1 MITQSSA
8 LSNTEDSRSGE
19 MSGAGGRTVLWI
31 LWLVLLAAG
40 IAGLWQRF
48 TYGHNAAG
56 YGSYVPWGLWIALYF
71 MGVAIGGG
79 AFVFGAVGYILGWEG
94 FEKKAN
100 LRTAIILSVSAIM
113 PAFMVIW
120 LDLGRMERLFMV
132 FTSATFTSMIA
143 FNAWMYNS
151 FLVVAFVCWA
161 LSFKDESVWMKP
173 LLCLGA
179 FLSILFPSQSGV
191 FFEAVGTKEYWN
203 SPLLSMMFL
212 SSALAAGSGSLLL
225 VRSLYTSSAGPSGLG
240 ASSDEKAMRTLRFIT
255 VAALIVYL
263 AFEFAELSIAIWRPT
278 AESRSVDFL
287 IRGEYWWVF
296 WIVQLLFGAFV
307 PLALYL
313 LTTSRAAW
321 GLASVLLIVGFVAA
335 RMGILVPGQVV
346 GQIPGLQHAF
356 QDIRLVYA
364 YHPTAMEYLIGALM
378 IAVGMTVFYIGR
390 RLTSALASSSEQK
403 A

>member
-1 MITQSSA
+1 MTTQSSA

-19 MSGAGGRTVLWI
+19 MSGSGGRMVLWI

-48 TYGHNAAG
+48 SYGHNAAG

-79 AFVFGAVGYILGWEG
+79 AFVFGSVGYILGWEG
-94 FEKKAN
+94 FETKAD
-100 LRTAIILSVSAIM
+100 LRTAIILSVAAIL

-120 LDLGRMERLFMV
+120 LDLGRMDRLFMV

-151 FLVVAFVCWA
+151 FLIIAFVCWF

-173 LLCLGA
+173 LLCLGV

-212 SSALAAGSGSLLL
+212 SSALAAGAGSLLL
-225 VRSLYTSSAGPSGLG
+225 VRTLPTSAK
-240 ASSDEKAMRTLRFIT
+240 ASTETRARETDKAIRTLRFIT

-263 AFEFAELSIAIWRPT
+263 AFEFAELSIAVWRPSS
-278 AESRSVDFL
+278 ESRSVDFL
-287 IRGEYWWVF
+287 IRGDYWWVF
-296 WIVQLLFGAFV
+296 WIVQLLVGAFV
-307 PLALYL
+307 PLAMYL
-313 LTTSRAAW
+313 LSTSRAVW
-321 GLASVLLIVGFVAA
+321 GLASVILVLGFVAA
-335 RMGILVPGQVV
+335 RMGILIPGQVI
-346 GQIPGLQHAF
+346 GQIPGLQAAF
-356 QDIRLVYA
+356 QDVRLTYA
-364 YHPTAMEYLIGALM
+364 YHATAMEYFIGALM
-378 IAVGMTVFYIGR
+378 IAVGMAVFYIGR
-390 RLTSALASSSEQK
+390 RLTSALASKSEQK

>member
-8 LSNTEDSRSGE
+8 LSNAEDSRRVE
-19 MSGAGGRTVLWI
+19 MSEAGVRTVLWI

-48 TYGHNAAG
+48 SYGHNAAG

-94 FEKKAN
+94 FETKAD
-100 LRTAIILSVSAIM
+100 LRTAIILSISAIL

-120 LDLGRMERLFMV
+120 LDLGRMDRLLMV

-151 FLVVAFVCWA
+151 FIVVALVCWA

-173 LLCLGA
+173 LLCLGTL
-179 FLSILFPSQSGV
+179 LSILFPSQSGV
-191 FFEAVGTKEYWN
+191 FFEAVGTKQYWN

-212 SSALAAGSGSLLL
+212 SSALAAGAGSLLL
-225 VRSLYTSSAGPSGLG
+225 VRVLRPSAGEEAQR
-240 ASSDEKAMRTLRFIT
+240 ASLDGEKAMLTLRFIT
-255 VAALIVYL
+255 VAALLVYL
-263 AFEFAELSIAIWRPT
+263 AFEFAELSIAVWRPS
-278 AESRSVDFL
+278 AEDRSVDFL

-296 WIVQLLFGAFV
+296 WIVQLFVGAFV

-313 LTTSRAAW
+313 LSTSRAAW
-321 GLASVLLIVGFVAA
+321 GLASVLLVLGFVAA
-335 RMGILVPGQVV
+335 RMGILIPGQVV
-346 GQIPGLQHAF
+346 GQIPGLQQAF
-356 QDIRLVYA
+356 QDVRLTYA
-364 YHPTAMEYLIGALM
+364 YHPTQMEYLIGALM
-378 IAVGMTVFYIGR
+378 IAVGMAVFYIGR

>member
-19 MSGAGGRTVLWI
+19 MSKAGGRTLLRI
-31 LWLVLLAAG
+31 LWLALMAAG
-40 IAGLWQRF
+40 IVGLWQRF
-48 TYGHNAAG
+48 SYGHNAAG

-79 AFVFGAVGYILGWEG
+79 AFVFGALGYILGWEG
-94 FEKKAN
+94 FEKKAD
-100 LRTAIILSVSAIM
+100 LRTAIILSVAAIL

-120 LDLGRMERLFMV
+120 LDLGRMDRLLSV

-151 FLVVAFVCWA
+151 FLVVALICWL
-161 LSFKDESVWMKP
+161 LSFKDESLWLRP

-179 FLSILFPSQSGV
+179 FLSVLFPSQSGV
-191 FFEAVGTKEYWN
+191 FFEAVGTKQYWN

-212 SSALAAGSGSLLL
+212 SSALAAGAGSLLL
-225 VRSLYTSSAGPSGLG
+225 VRTLQTSAE
-240 ASSDEKAMRTLRFIT
+240 ASTGSPARESDKGIRTLRFIT
-255 VAALIVYL
+255 VAALLVYL
-263 AFEFAELSIAIWRPT
+263 AFEFAELSIAVWRPS

-287 IRGEYWWVF
+287 IRGDYWWVF
-296 WIVQLLFGAFV
+296 WVVQLLIGALV

-313 LTTSRAAW
+313 LSTSRSAW

-346 GQIPGLQHAF
+346 GQIQGLQAAF
-356 QDIRLVYA
+356 QDSRLTYA
-364 YHPTAMEYLIGALM
+364 YHPTQMEYLIGALM
-378 IAVGMTVFYIGR
+378 IAVGMAVFYIGR
-390 RLTSALASSSEQK
+390 RLTAALAVNSEQK